1 MGGDIC
7 EEYEICC
14 SEARRGNLLAQS
26 LTRQIVTQV
35 HLRSRDLTMTV
46 QKICV
51 TLKLVAIANKPMHEP
66 HNPLCPNI
74 SINILHAVLYSPPP
88 G

>member
-7 EEYEICC
+7 EEYEICF

-26 LTRQIVTQV
+26 LTQRIVTQV
-35 HLRSRDLTMTV
+35 HLRGRDLTMTV

-51 TLKLVAIANKPMHEP
+51 TQN
-66 HNPLCPNI
+66 
-74 SINILHAVLYSPPP
+74 
-88 G
+88 

>member
-26 LTRQIVTQV
+26 LTRRIVTQV

-51 TLKLVAIANKPMHEP
+51 TQN
-66 HNPLCPNI
+66 
-74 SINILHAVLYSPPP
+74 
-88 G
+88 